1 MNRVL
6 VAMSGGVDSSVAALL
21 LKNAGYDVT
30 GVTMC
35 LGVSEGPDPAAAS
48 CCGPDAIQDAKKV
61 AERLS
66 IPHYVLDFAAEL
78 EAKVIDRFVSEYRS
92 GRTPNPCVDCNR
104 YLKFDTLLSRAT
116 VLGFDALATGHYARI
131 ERHNGSFALM
141 KARDRRKDQTYFL
154 AGIKRAALSQILFP
168 LAFLTK
174 DEVRRIAADA
184 NLPVADKPE
193 SQDICFVPD
202 GDYGA
207 FITKRMGAAAPGP
220 IVDTGGRV
228 LGTHKG
234 ISCYTIGQRG
244 GLGISA
250 PKPLYVL
257 RIDAE
262 ENTIVVGGKESL
274 KAHGLICSDTNLLVD
289 EVPRRLTVKTRYTKK
304 EAHAQV
310 MIDSRNT
317 TTVVF
322 DEPQEAITPG
332 QAVVF
337 YRDDIVLGGGM
348 IQCVLDDYCKITNP
362 SPPTMGVI

>member
-21 LKNAGYDVT
+21 LKKAGYDVT

-35 LGVSEGPDPAAAS
+35 LGVSESADSTRAS
-48 CCGPDAIQDAKKV
+48 CCGPDAVQDAKRV

-66 IPHYVLDFAAEL
+66 IPHYVLDFSAEL
-78 EAKVIDRFVSEYRS
+78 EANVVGRFVNEYRS

-104 YLKFDTLLSRAT
+104 YLKFDTLLSRA
-116 VLGFDALATGHYARI
+116 VALGFDALATGHYARI
-131 ERHNGSFALM
+131 EERDGSFLLM
-141 KARDRRKDQTYFL
+141 KARDRKKDQTYFL
-154 AGIKRAALSQILFP
+154 AGVKRAALSQILFP

-174 DEVRRIAADA
+174 DEVRKIAADA
-184 NLPVADKPE
+184 NLPVAEKPE

-202 GDYGA
+202 GDYAA
-207 FITKRMGAAAPGP
+207 FIEKRAGAAAPGP
-220 IVDTGGRV
+220 VVGTDGRV
-228 LGTHKG
+228 LGAHRG
-234 ISCYTIGQRG
+234 VSHYTVGQRG
-244 GLGISA
+244 GLGITA
-250 PKPLYVL
+250 PKPLYVI

-262 ENTIVVGGKESL
+262 KNTIVVGEKESL
-274 KAHGLICSDTNLLVD
+274 KARGLICSDLNLLVD
-289 EVPRRLTVKTRYTKK
+289 EVPRRLTVRIRYTKK
-304 EAHAQV
+304 EAHARV
-310 MIDSRNT
+310 MTDNKST

-348 IQCVLDDYCKITNP
+348 IKCALDD
-362 SPPTMGVI
+362 